1 MSQSTPQS
9 NTPHSPSQPAPKAP
23 SPLLTVLVP
32 IYNASPYL
40 RQALDSL
47 AHQTLR
53 DLEILCIN
61 DGSTDDSLAI
71 IKSYQAADP
80 RFRLLD
86 KPNTGYGDS
95 MNQGIKLARGRYLGI
110 LEPDDWLELDA
121 FSRLTQLAEWH
132 RAEVVKAN
140 YFKEL
145 STTSTTTATAK
156 AATTPQTTH
165 APQTTKP
172 STTLKSTEIRPR
184 DTGKLIDPRHDR
196 RVFTFA
202 PAIWSAIYRRDF
214 LQGHHLEFLPTPG
227 ASYQDLGFSF
237 KVWATARRVVLT
249 DAAYYH
255 YRLDNANS
263 SVHSPGKLNCVV
275 EEYAAIADFL
285 ADRDLAATFSHT
297 AAAAKF
303 RNYHWNLQRL
313 SPDLAQQFYRT
324 MVSEL
329 RAASAAGD
337 LRRADFSPAH
347 WAALQLILKN
357 PDLAY
362 RLLRLRSRLKS

>member
-1 MSQSTPQS
+1 MNQLNPQSTAQ
-9 NTPHSPSQPAPKAP
+9 SPSA
-23 SPLLTVLVP
+23 PLLTVLVP

-71 IKSYQAADP
+71 IKSYQASDP

-95 MNQGIKLARGRYLGI
+95 MNQGIKLARGRYIGI

-145 STTSTTTATAK
+145 TTTSTT
-156 AATTPQTTH
+156 
-165 APQTTKP
+165 APQTAQTTAPAPKP
-172 STTLKSTEIRPR
+172 SKTLKTSEIRPR
-184 DTGKLIDPRHDR
+184 DTGKLVDPRHDR
-196 RVFTFA
+196 CVFTFA

-214 LQGHHLEFLPTPG
+214 LLDHHLEFLPTPG

-237 KVWATARRVVLT
+237 KVWALARRVVLT

-263 SVHSPGKLNCVV
+263 SVHSPGKANCVV
-275 EEYAAIADFL
+275 EEYVSINQFL
-285 ADRDLAATFSHT
+285 TDHHLLTEFGHT

-313 SPDLAQQFYRT
+313 SPDLAQPFYRT
-324 MVSEL
+324 MYSEL
-329 RAASAAGD
+329 KAAAAAGF
-337 LRRADFSPAH
+337 LHRADFSPAH

>member
-1 MSQSTPQS
+1 MNQLNPQSTAQ
-9 NTPHSPSQPAPKAP
+9 SPSA
-23 SPLLTVLVP
+23 PLLTVLVP

-71 IKSYQAADP
+71 IKSYQASDP
-80 RFRLLD
+80 RFCLLD

-95 MNQGIKLARGRYLGI
+95 MNQGIKLARGRYIGI

-132 RAEVVKAN
+132 CAEVVKAN
-140 YFKEL
+140 YFKEFA
-145 STTSTTTATAK
+145 TTSSIATK
-156 AATTPQTTH
+156 
-165 APQTTKP
+165 TTK
-172 STTLKSTEIRPR
+172 TLKTSEIRPR

-202 PAIWSAIYRRDF
+202 PAVWSAIYRRDF
-214 LQGHHLEFLPTPG
+214 LLDHHLEFLPTPG

-237 KVWATARRVVLT
+237 KVWTLARRVVLT

-263 SVHSPGKLNCVV
+263 SVHSPGKANCVV
-275 EEYAAIADFL
+275 EEYASIHQFL
-285 ADRDLAATFSHT
+285 TDHHLLTEFGHT

-313 SPDLAQQFYRT
+313 SPDLAQPFYRT
-324 MVSEL
+324 MYSEL
-329 RAASAAGD
+329 KAAAAAGF
-337 LRRADFSPAH
+337 LHRADFSPAH
-347 WAALQLILKN
+347 WAALQLILRN

>member
-1 MSQSTPQS
+1 MNQPNPQSTAQ
-9 NTPHSPSQPAPKAP
+9 SPSV
-23 SPLLTVLVP
+23 PLLTVLVP

-40 RQALDSL
+40 HQALDSL

-53 DLEILCIN
+53 DLEVLCIN

-71 IKSYQAADP
+71 IKSYQASDP

-95 MNQGIKLARGRYLGI
+95 MNQGIKLAHGRYIGI

-145 STTSTTTATAK
+145 ATTSTT
-156 AATTPQTTH
+156 
-165 APQTTKP
+165 APQTAQTTAPAPKP
-172 STTLKSTEIRPR
+172 SKTLKTSEIRPR
-184 DTGKLIDPRHDR
+184 NTGKLVDPRHDR

-214 LQGHHLEFLPTPG
+214 LLDHHLEFLPTPG

-237 KVWATARRVVLT
+237 KVWALARRVVLT

-263 SVHSPGKLNCVV
+263 SVHSPGKANCVV
-275 EEYAAIADFL
+275 AEYASIQQFL
-285 ADRDLAATFSHT
+285 TDHHLLTEFGHT

-313 SPDLAQQFYRT
+313 SPDLARPFYRA
-324 MVSEL
+324 MYSEL
-329 RAASAAGD
+329 KAAAAAGF
-337 LRRADFSPAH
+337 LHRADFSPAH
-347 WAALQLILKN
+347 WTALQLILKN

>member
-1 MSQSTPQS
+1 M
-9 NTPHSPSQPAPKAP
+9 AA
-23 SPLLTVLVP
+23 PLLTVLVP
-32 IYNASPYL
+32 VYNAAPSL

-47 AHQTLR
+47 THPPRR
-53 DLEILCIN
+53 DLEILRIN

-71 IKSYQAADP
+71 LKSYQAADP

-121 FSRLTQLAEWH
+121 FSRLTQLAAWH

-140 YFKEL
+140 YFKEFT
-145 STTSTTTATAK
+145 TTSTTTPASQASKTSK
-156 AATTPQTTH
+156 
-165 APQTTKP
+165 
-172 STTLKSTEIRPR
+172 SLKTSEIRPR

-214 LQGHHLEFLPTPG
+214 LLDNHLEFLPTPG

-237 KVWATARRVVLT
+237 KVWTLARRVVLT

-263 SVHSPGKLNCVV
+263 SVHSPGKANCVV
-275 EEYAAIADFL
+275 EEYASIYQFL
-285 ADRDLAATFSHT
+285 TDHHLLTEFGHT

-313 SPDLAQQFYRT
+313 SPDLAQPFYHT

-329 RAASAAGD
+329 RAASAAGF
-337 LRRADFSPAH
+337 LHRADFSPAH

-362 RLLRLRSRLKS
+362 RLLRLRSRLKSPA

>member
-1 MSQSTPQS
+1 MA
-9 NTPHSPSQPAPKAP
+9 APF
-23 SPLLTVLVP
+23 LTVLVP
-32 IYNASPYL
+32 VYNAASYL

-47 AHQTLR
+47 THQTLR

-61 DGSTDDSLAI
+61 DGSTDDSLVI
-71 IKSYQAADP
+71 LKSYQAADP
-80 RFRLLD
+80 RIRLLD

-95 MNQGIKLARGRYLGI
+95 MNQGIKLARGHYLGI

-145 STTSTTTATAK
+145 ATHSTTPAIATSTN
-156 AATTPQTTH
+156 AASTP
-165 APQTTKP
+165 TKTIP
-172 STTLKSTEIRPR
+172 KSLTKSLKTSEIRPR

-214 LQGHHLEFLPTPG
+214 LLDNHLKFLPTPG

-237 KVWATARRVVLT
+237 KVWTLARRVVLT

-263 SVHSPGKLNCVV
+263 SVHSPGKANCVV
-275 EEYAAIADFL
+275 EEYASIYQFL
-285 ADRDLAATFSHT
+285 TDHHLLTEFGHT

-313 SPDLAQQFYRT
+313 SPDLAQSFYRT
-324 MVSEL
+324 MYSEL
-329 RAASAAGD
+329 KAASAAGF
-337 LRRADFSPAH
+337 LHRADFSPAH

-362 RLLRLRSRLKS
+362 RLLRFRSRLKS

>member
-1 MSQSTPQS
+1 MSQFTPQS
-9 NTPHSPSQPAPKAP
+9 NTPHSPSQPIPQPQP

-71 IKSYQAADP
+71 IKSYQTADP

-140 YFKEL
+140 YFKEF
-145 STTSTTTATAK
+145 
-156 AATTPQTTH
+156 ATTPKTT
-165 APQTTKP
+165 

-255 YRLDNANS
+255 YRLDNSNS

-275 EEYAAIADFL
+275 EEYAAIGDFL

-337 LRRADFSPAH
+337 FRRADFSPTH

>member
-1 MSQSTPQS
+1 MKQISST
-9 NTPHSPSQPAPKAP
+9 P

-32 IYNASPYL
+32 TYNASPYL

-145 STTSTTTATAK
+145 SATSPTAPKTTSTT
-156 AATTPQTTH
+156 
-165 APQTTKP
+165 APAPKPTK
-172 STTLKSTEIRPR
+172 TLKTSEIRPR

-214 LQGHHLEFLPTPG
+214 LLDHRLEFLPTPG

-285 ADRDLAATFSHT
+285 ADRDLATTFSHT

-337 LRRADFSPAH
+337 IRRADFSPTH

>member
-1 MSQSTPQS
+1 MNQLNPQSTAQ
-9 NTPHSPSQPAPKAP
+9 SPSV
-23 SPLLTVLVP
+23 PLLTVLVP

-71 IKSYQAADP
+71 IKSYQASDP

-95 MNQGIKLARGRYLGI
+95 MNQGIKLARGRYIGI

-145 STTSTTTATAK
+145 ATTSTT
-156 AATTPQTTH
+156 
-165 APQTTKP
+165 APQTAQTTAPAPKP
-172 STTLKSTEIRPR
+172 SKTLKTSEIRPR

-214 LQGHHLEFLPTPG
+214 LLDHHLEFLPTPG

-237 KVWATARRVVLT
+237 KIWALARRVVLT

-255 YRLDNANS
+255 YRLDNVNS
-263 SVHSPGKLNCVV
+263 SVHSPGKANCVV
-275 EEYAAIADFL
+275 EEYASIYQFL
-285 ADRDLAATFSHT
+285 TDHHLLTEFGHT

-313 SPDLAQQFYRT
+313 SPDLAQPFYRT
-324 MVSEL
+324 MYSEL
-329 RAASAAGD
+329 KAAAAAGF
-337 LRRADFSPAH
+337 LHRADFSPAH
-347 WAALQLILKN
+347 WAALQLILKS
-357 PDLAY
+357 PGLAY

>member
-1 MSQSTPQS
+1 MKQS
-9 NTPHSPSQPAPKAP
+9 NSKPTPSL
-23 SPLLTVLVP
+23 LLTVLVP

-95 MNQGIKLARGRYLGI
+95 MNQGIKLARGRYIGI

-140 YFKEL
+140 YFKEF
-145 STTSTTTATAK
+145 
-156 AATTPQTTH
+156 ATTPKTTSATTS
-165 APQTTKP
+165 APTPKTPTTPTASK
-172 STTLKSTEIRPR
+172 TLKSTEIRPR

-214 LQGHHLEFLPTPG
+214 LLDHRLEFLPTPG

-275 EEYAAIADFL
+275 EEYAAITDFL
-285 ADRDLAATFSHT
+285 ADRNLATAFSHT

-313 SPDLAQQFYRT
+313 SPDLAPEFYRT

-357 PDLAY
+357 PALAY
-362 RLLRLRSRLKS
+362 RLLRLRSRLKSPA

>member
-1 MSQSTPQS
+1 MKQS
-9 NTPHSPSQPAPKAP
+9 NSKPTP

-145 STTSTTTATAK
+145 ATTSSATSK
-156 AATTPQTTH
+156 
-165 APQTTKP
+165 
-172 STTLKSTEIRPR
+172 TLKSTEIRPR

-214 LQGHHLEFLPTPG
+214 LLDRHLEFLPTPG

-329 RAASAAGD
+329 RAASVAGD
-337 LRRADFSPAH
+337 LHRADFSPTH
-347 WAALQLILKN
+347 WAALQLILNN
-357 PDLAY
+357 PALAY

>member
-1 MSQSTPQS
+1 MNQPNSQSTAQ
-9 NTPHSPSQPAPKAP
+9 SPSA
-23 SPLLTVLVP
+23 PLLTVLVP

-71 IKSYQAADP
+71 IKSYQASDP

-95 MNQGIKLARGRYLGI
+95 MNQGIKLARGCYLGI

-140 YFKEL
+140 YFKEFATT
-145 STTSTTTATAK
+145 SSTASKTTSTTV
-156 AATTPQTTH
+156 P
-165 APQTTKP
+165 APQPPKTTK
-172 STTLKSTEIRPR
+172 TLKTSEIRPR

-202 PAIWSAIYRRDF
+202 PAVWSAIYRRDF
-214 LQGHHLEFLPTPG
+214 LLDHHLEFLPTPG

-237 KVWATARRVVLT
+237 KVWTLARRVVLT

-263 SVHSPGKLNCVV
+263 SVHSPGKANCVV
-275 EEYAAIADFL
+275 EEYASIHQFL
-285 ADRDLAATFSHT
+285 TDHHLLTEFGHT

-313 SPDLAQQFYRT
+313 SPDLARPFYRT
-324 MVSEL
+324 MYSEL
-329 RAASAAGD
+329 KAAAAAGF
-337 LRRADFSPAH
+337 LHRADFSPAH

>member
-1 MSQSTPQS
+1 MNQLKSQSTAQ
-9 NTPHSPSQPAPKAP
+9 SPSA
-23 SPLLTVLVP
+23 PLLTVLVP

-71 IKSYQAADP
+71 IKSYQASDP
-80 RFRLLD
+80 RFCLLD

-140 YFKEL
+140 YFKEFATA
-145 STTSTTTATAK
+145 SSTASKTTSTT
-156 AATTPQTTH
+156 
-165 APQTTKP
+165 APAPKP
-172 STTLKSTEIRPR
+172 SKTLKTSEIRPR

-214 LQGHHLEFLPTPG
+214 LLAHHLEFLPTPG

-255 YRLDNANS
+255 YRLDNSNS

-285 ADRDLAATFSHT
+285 ADRDLTTTFSHT

-329 RAASAAGD
+329 RAASAAGE

-347 WAALQLILKN
+347 WAALQLILRN

-362 RLLRLRSRLKS
+362 RLLRLRSRLKSPA

>member
-1 MSQSTPQS
+1 MNQPNPQSTAQ
-9 NTPHSPSQPAPKAP
+9 SPSA
-23 SPLLTVLVP
+23 PLLTVLVP

-71 IKSYQAADP
+71 IKSYQASDP

-95 MNQGIKLARGRYLGI
+95 MNQGIKLAHGRYLGI

-140 YFKEL
+140 YYKEFATA
-145 STTSTTTATAK
+145 SSTASKTTSTTV
-156 AATTPQTTH
+156 P
-165 APQTTKP
+165 APQPPKTTK
-172 STTLKSTEIRPR
+172 TLKTSEIRPR

-214 LQGHHLEFLPTPG
+214 LLDHHLEFLPTPG

-237 KVWATARRVVLT
+237 KVWTLARRVVLT

-255 YRLDNANS
+255 YRLDNVNS
-263 SVHSPGKLNCVV
+263 SVHSPGKANCVV
-275 EEYAAIADFL
+275 EEYASIYQFL
-285 ADRDLAATFSHT
+285 TDHHLLTEFGHT

-313 SPDLAQQFYRT
+313 SPDLARPFYRT
-324 MVSEL
+324 MYSEL
-329 RAASAAGD
+329 KAAAAAGF
-337 LRRADFSPAH
+337 LHRADFSPAH

>member
-1 MSQSTPQS
+1 MKQS
-9 NTPHSPSQPAPKAP
+9 NSKPTP

-145 STTSTTTATAK
+145 ATVPTTTEPAK
-156 AATTPQTTH
+156 P
-165 APQTTKP
+165 PQTTKATKALQTP
-172 STTLKSTEIRPR
+172 KPPKTLKSTEIRPR

-214 LQGHHLEFLPTPG
+214 LLDHHLEFLPTPG

-275 EEYAAIADFL
+275 EEYAAITDFL
-285 ADRDLAATFSHT
+285 ADRNLAATFSHT

-313 SPDLAQQFYRT
+313 SPDLAPEFYRT

-357 PDLAY
+357 PALAY

>member
-1 MSQSTPQS
+1 MNQPNPQY
-9 NTPHSPSQPAPKAP
+9 TAQSPSV
-23 SPLLTVLVP
+23 PLLTVLVP

-71 IKSYQAADP
+71 IKSYQASDP

-95 MNQGIKLARGRYLGI
+95 MNQGIKLARGRYIGI

-140 YFKEL
+140 YFKEFATT
-145 STTSTTTATAK
+145 SSIASKTTSTTV
-156 AATTPQTTH
+156 P
-165 APQTTKP
+165 APQPPKTTK
-172 STTLKSTEIRPR
+172 TLKTSEIRPR

-202 PAIWSAIYRRDF
+202 PAVWSAIYRRDF
-214 LQGHHLEFLPTPG
+214 LLDHHLEFLPTPG

-237 KVWATARRVVLT
+237 KVWTLARRVVLT

-263 SVHSPGKLNCVV
+263 SVHSPGKANCVV
-275 EEYAAIADFL
+275 EEYASIHQFL
-285 ADRDLAATFSHT
+285 TDHHLLTEFGHT

-313 SPDLAQQFYRT
+313 SPDLAQTFYRT
-324 MVSEL
+324 MYSEL
-329 RAASAAGD
+329 KAAAAAGF
-337 LRRADFSPAH
+337 LHRADFSPAH

>member
-1 MSQSTPQS
+1 MNQLNSQSTAQ
-9 NTPHSPSQPAPKAP
+9 SPSV
-23 SPLLTVLVP
+23 PLLTVLVP

-40 RQALDSL
+40 HQALDSL

-71 IKSYQAADP
+71 IKSYQVADP

-145 STTSTTTATAK
+145 ATTSTT
-156 AATTPQTTH
+156 
-165 APQTTKP
+165 APQTAQTTAPAPKP
-172 STTLKSTEIRPR
+172 SKTLKTSEIRPR

-202 PAIWSAIYRRDF
+202 PAVWSAIYRRDF
-214 LQGHHLEFLPTPG
+214 LLDHHLEFLPTPG

-237 KVWATARRVVLT
+237 KVWALARRVVLT

-255 YRLDNANS
+255 YRLDNVNS
-263 SVHSPGKLNCVV
+263 SVHSPGKANCVV
-275 EEYAAIADFL
+275 EEYASIHQFL
-285 ADRDLAATFSHT
+285 TDHHLLTEFGHT

-313 SPDLAQQFYRT
+313 SPDLAQPFYRT
-324 MVSEL
+324 MYSEL
-329 RAASAAGD
+329 KAAAAAGF
-337 LRRADFSPAH
+337 LHRTDFSPAH
-347 WAALQLILKN
+347 WAALQLILKS

-362 RLLRLRSRLKS
+362 RLLRLRSRLKF

>member
-1 MSQSTPQS
+1 M
-9 NTPHSPSQPAPKAP
+9 AA
-23 SPLLTVLVP
+23 PLLTVLVP
-32 IYNASPYL
+32 VYNAAPYL

-47 AHQTLR
+47 THQTLR

-71 IKSYQAADP
+71 LKSYQAADP

-121 FSRLTQLAEWH
+121 FSRLTQLAAWH

-140 YFKEL
+140 YFKEFT
-145 STTSTTTATAK
+145 TTSTTTPASQASKTSK
-156 AATTPQTTH
+156 
-165 APQTTKP
+165 
-172 STTLKSTEIRPR
+172 SLKTSEIRPR

-214 LQGHHLEFLPTPG
+214 LLDNHLEFLPTPG

-237 KVWATARRVVLT
+237 KVWTLARRVVLT

-263 SVHSPGKLNCVV
+263 SVHSPGKANCVV
-275 EEYAAIADFL
+275 EEYASIYQFL
-285 ADRDLAATFSHT
+285 TDHHLLTEFGHT

-313 SPDLAQQFYRT
+313 SPDLAQSFYRT
-324 MVSEL
+324 MYSEL
-329 RAASAAGD
+329 KAASAAGF
-337 LRRADFSPAH
+337 LHRADFSPAH

-362 RLLRLRSRLKS
+362 RLLRLRSRLKSPA

>member
-1 MSQSTPQS
+1 MSQSTPKS
-9 NTPHSPSQPAPKAP
+9 NTPHPSPH
-23 SPLLTVLVP
+23 SPLLTILVP

-47 AHQTLR
+47 VHQTLR

-71 IKSYQAADP
+71 IKSYQAADH

-95 MNQGIKLARGRYLGI
+95 MNQGIKLARGRYLGF

-140 YFKEL
+140 YFKER
-145 STTSTTTATAK
+145 STAPATTATAT
-156 AATTPQTTH
+156 AANSTPKTL
-165 APQTTKP
+165 TK
-172 STTLKSTEIRPR
+172 SLKSTEIRPR

-214 LQGHHLEFLPTPG
+214 LLDHHLEFLPTPG

-275 EEYAAIADFL
+275 EEYAAITDFL
-285 ADRDLAATFSHT
+285 ADRNLAATFSHT

-313 SPDLAQQFYRT
+313 SPDLAPEFYRT

-357 PDLAY
+357 PALAY
-362 RLLRLRSRLKS
+362 RLLRLRSRLKSPA

>member
-1 MSQSTPQS
+1 MKQS
-9 NTPHSPSQPAPKAP
+9 NSKPTP

-132 RAEVVKAN
+132 HAEVVKAN

-145 STTSTTTATAK
+145 STTSPTAPKTTSTTT
-156 AATTPQTTH
+156 P
-165 APQTTKP
+165 APQSPKTTK
-172 STTLKSTEIRPR
+172 TLKSTEIRPR

-214 LQGHHLEFLPTPG
+214 LQGHHLEFLPTSG

-255 YRLDNANS
+255 YRLDNSNS

-275 EEYAAIADFL
+275 EEYAAIGDFL

-329 RAASAAGD
+329 RAAAAGD
-337 LRRADFSPAH
+337 FRRADFSPTH

-357 PDLAY
+357 PALAY

>member
-1 MSQSTPQS
+1 MKQS
-9 NTPHSPSQPAPKAP
+9 NSKPTP

-32 IYNASPYL
+32 IYNAAPYL

-145 STTSTTTATAK
+145 ATTSTTTPQTT
-156 AATTPQTTH
+156 ATTP
-165 APQTTKP
+165 APKP

-196 RVFTFA
+196 RVFAFA

-214 LQGHHLEFLPTPG
+214 LLDHHLEFLPTPG

-249 DAAYYH
+249 DTAYYH

-275 EEYAAIADFL
+275 EEYAAITDFL
-285 ADRDLAATFSHT
+285 ADRDLATAFSHT

-313 SPDLAQQFYRT
+313 SPDLAPEFYRT

-357 PDLAY
+357 PALAY

>member
-1 MSQSTPQS
+1 MNQLNSQSTAQ
-9 NTPHSPSQPAPKAP
+9 SPSV
-23 SPLLTVLVP
+23 PLLTVLVP

-40 RQALDSL
+40 HQALDSL

-71 IKSYQAADP
+71 IKSYQVADP

-121 FSRLTQLAEWH
+121 FSRLTQLAEWR

-145 STTSTTTATAK
+145 ATTSTT
-156 AATTPQTTH
+156 
-165 APQTTKP
+165 APQTAQTTAPAPKP
-172 STTLKSTEIRPR
+172 SKTLKTSEIRPR

-202 PAIWSAIYRRDF
+202 PAVWSAIYRRDF
-214 LQGHHLEFLPTPG
+214 LLDHHLEFLPTPG

-237 KVWATARRVVLT
+237 KVWALARRVVLT

-255 YRLDNANS
+255 YRLDNVNS
-263 SVHSPGKLNCVV
+263 SVHSPGKANCVL
-275 EEYAAIADFL
+275 EEYASIHQFL
-285 ADRDLAATFSHT
+285 TDHHLLTEFGHT

-313 SPDLAQQFYRT
+313 SPDLAQPFYRT
-324 MVSEL
+324 MYSEL
-329 RAASAAGD
+329 KAAAAAGF
-337 LRRADFSPAH
+337 LHRADFSPAH
-347 WAALQLILKN
+347 WAALQLILKS

>member
-1 MSQSTPQS
+1 MNQLNPQSTAQ
-9 NTPHSPSQPAPKAP
+9 SPSV
-23 SPLLTVLVP
+23 PLLTVLVP

-40 RQALDSL
+40 RQALNSL

-61 DGSTDDSLAI
+61 DGSTDNSLAI
-71 IKSYQAADP
+71 IKSYQASDP

-95 MNQGIKLARGRYLGI
+95 MNQGIKLAHGRYIGI

-145 STTSTTTATAK
+145 ATTSTT
-156 AATTPQTTH
+156 
-165 APQTTKP
+165 APQTAQTTAPAPKP
-172 STTLKSTEIRPR
+172 SKTLKTSEIRPR
-184 DTGKLIDPRHDR
+184 DTGKLIDPRHNR

-214 LQGHHLEFLPTPG
+214 LLDHHLEFLPTPG

-237 KVWATARRVVLT
+237 KVWTLARRVVLT

-263 SVHSPGKLNCVV
+263 SVHSPGKANCVV
-275 EEYAAIADFL
+275 EEYASIHQFL
-285 ADRDLAATFSHT
+285 TDHHLLTEFGHT

-313 SPDLAQQFYRT
+313 SPDLTQPFYRT
-324 MVSEL
+324 MYSEL
-329 RAASAAGD
+329 KAAAAAGF
-337 LRRADFSPAH
+337 LHRADFSPAH
-347 WAALQLILKN
+347 WTALQLILKN

>member
-1 MSQSTPQS
+1 MNQLLSVVI
-9 NTPHSPSQPAPKAP
+9 PSFNEEGMIPRTAATIAGILEEAGIPYE
-23 SPLLTVLVP
+23 LLF
-32 IYNASPYL
+32 
-40 RQALDSL
+40 
-47 AHQTLR
+47 
-53 DLEILCIN
+53 IN

-86 KPNTGYGDS
+86 KSNTGYGDS

-140 YFKEL
+140 YFKEFATT
-145 STTSTTTATAK
+145 SSIASKTTSTTV
-156 AATTPQTTH
+156 P
-165 APQTTKP
+165 APQPPKTTK
-172 STTLKSTEIRPR
+172 TLKTSEIRPR
-184 DTGKLIDPRHDR
+184 DTGKLVDPRHDR

-202 PAIWSAIYRRDF
+202 PAVWSAIYRRDF
-214 LQGHHLEFLPTPG
+214 LLDHHLEFLPTPG

-237 KVWATARRVVLT
+237 KVWTLARRVVLT

-263 SVHSPGKLNCVV
+263 SVHSPGKANCVV
-275 EEYAAIADFL
+275 EEYASIHQFL
-285 ADRDLAATFSHT
+285 TDHHLLTEFGHT

-313 SPDLAQQFYRT
+313 SPDLAQTFYRT
-324 MVSEL
+324 MYSEL
-329 RAASAAGD
+329 KAAAAAGF
-337 LRRADFSPAH
+337 LHRADFSPAH